1 MQRLFHATLFLLGVS
16 ATITVTQISACSASQ
31 IRTEKRL
38 LDLTQTLCVLAH
50 GSDLPKD
57 VATACA
63 IDEALV
69 PEVQKI
75 LDEHQRA
82 ALRQYGGL
90 DAGVEASAPATS
102 ASAEAAPA
110 ASSAAPAA
118 SSAAPSASSAA
129 PATSASAAPKKKRKL
144 PSWTNARSGW

>member
-90 DAGVEASAPATS
+90 DAGVEASAPAAS
-102 ASAEAAPA
+102 ASAEAPPA
-110 ASSAAPAA
+110 ASSAATAA
-118 SSAAPSASSAA
+118 SSAAPSASTS
-129 PATSASAAPKKKRKL
+129 PATSASAASKKKRKL
-144 PSWTNARSGW
+144 PTWTNARSGW